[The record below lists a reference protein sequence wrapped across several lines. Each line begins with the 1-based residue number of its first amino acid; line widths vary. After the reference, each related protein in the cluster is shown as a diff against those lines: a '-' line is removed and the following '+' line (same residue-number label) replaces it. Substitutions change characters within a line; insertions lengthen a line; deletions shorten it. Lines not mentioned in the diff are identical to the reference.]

1 MPRQKRSY
9 KLKIRRTN
17 HPSVHRM
24 VTLKR
29 AMRLT
34 GRKRIARS
42 KKLRTFWR
50 VRGEVRFD
58 KRRKLAYRSFVMR
71 FRPPRSN
78 ATQQVFTGTIRVYG
92 QVGPGPDSAASSRIW
107 ARCSCEDWKF
117 MWEYAW
123 HAHGST
129 EIKYGDGTASTVN
142 NPGLKPGMCKHLIRL
157 AGHVLDMEKK
167 RITRHRAAQK
177 AANTRKARREGG
189 AQSASDLLSQMLG
202 FD

>member
-1 MPRQKRSY
+1 MPREKRSY

-24 VTLKR
+24 VTLRR
-29 AMRLT
+29 AMLLT
-34 GRKRIARS
+34 GRKRVERS

-50 VRGEVRFD
+50 VKGETGFD
-58 KRRKLAYRSFVMR
+58 RRRKLAYRNFVMR
-71 FRPPRSN
+71 FKPPRSN
-78 ATQQVFTGTIRVYG
+78 TTQQVFTGTIRVYG

-107 ARCSCEDWKF
+107 ARCSCEDWMF

-129 EIKYGDGTASTVN
+129 EIKYGDGSAPLMT
-142 NPGLKPGMCKHLIRL
+142 NPGMKPGMCKHLIRL
-157 AGHVLDMEKK
+157 AGHVLDLENR

-177 AANTRKARREGG
+177 AANTRKARQEGG
-189 AQSASDLLSQMLG
+189 AQTPNDLLSQMIG
-202 FD
+202 FN